1 MKKETIDLGKSP
13 VPRLFRQY
21 FIPTLLGML
30 STCIVTAIDGIFI
43 GHGVGS
49 DGVAAVNIAY
59 SPMMLIVGV
68 GLMLGVGCS
77 VVASIYMSHGDVAKA
92 RLNVSHALA
101 AASVMV
107 LLFWTAVYASPEKFA
122 RMLGSSDS
130 LLKLTLD
137 YLLWV
142 APGMLFSAWSLIG
155 LFIIRLDGAPKLAMW
170 LNIIPCALNAVLDYV
185 FIFPLD
191 MGMKGAAIATSLSMA
206 TGGILVMSY
215 LGWFARSLR
224 LTGMEKT
231 ANDLRLFFHNITYQS
246 KIGVSALLGEASM
259 AVIMFM
265 GNQVF
270 MHYLGDDGVGA
281 FGIACYYCP
290 FIFMIGNAIAQSAQP
305 IISFN
310 FGRGQYGRVRE
321 TERLAVITAM
331 ICGVLVTSMFV
342 FMPRTMVSLFIA
354 PDGGAARIAIA
365 GLPLFGTAVIF
376 YIFNLT
382 AIGYFQSVEMVAP
395 SITFALLRG
404 FAFVVPAFLLMPLA
418 FGTDGIW
425 LALGVSEILTC
436 TSIIG
441 YYLRHH
447 RRSQS

>member
-13 VPRLFRQY
+13 VPRLFRKY

-77 VVASIYMSHGDVAKA
+77 VVASIYLSHNDITKA
-92 RLNVSHALA
+92 RLNVSHALT
-101 AASVMV
+101 AASAMV
-107 LLFWTAVYASPEKFA
+107 LIFWAAVYASPERFA
-122 RMLGSSDS
+122 HMLGSSDS
-130 LLKLTLD
+130 LLKLTVD
-137 YLLWV
+137 YLVWV
-142 APGMLFSAWSLIG
+142 TPGILFCAWSLIG
-155 LFIIRLDGAPKLAMW
+155 LFIIRLDGAPRLAMW
-170 LNIIPCALNAVLDYV
+170 LNIIPCTLNAVLDYV
-185 FIFPLD
+185 FIFPLG
-191 MGMKGAAIATSLSMA
+191 MGMKGAAIATTLSMA
-206 TGGILVMSY
+206 VGGILVMVY
-215 LGWFARSLR
+215 LACFARSLR
-224 LTGMEKT
+224 LISIGKT
-231 ANDLRLFFHNITYQS
+231 ANDVRMFFHNISYQS

-265 GNQVF
+265 GNQIF

-310 FGRGQYGRVRE
+310 FGRGQYGRVRQ
-321 TERLAVITAM
+321 TERLAIITAL
-331 ICGVLVTSMFV
+331 ICGALVTSMFV
-342 FMPRTMVSLFIA
+342 FMPCTMVSLFIA
-354 PDGGAARIAIA
+354 PDGAAARIAIA
-365 GLPLFGTAVIF
+365 GLPVFGTAVVF

-382 AIGYFQSVEMVAP
+382 AIGYFQSVEMVTP
-395 SITFALLRG
+395 SISFALMRG
-404 FAFVVPAFLLMPLA
+404 FVFIVPAFLLMPLA
-418 FGTDGIW
+418 FGTTGIW
-425 LALGVSEILTC
+425 LSLGVSEILT
-436 TSIIG
+436 SAGIIW
-441 YYLRHH
+441 YYLRRH
-447 RRSQS
+447 RSQS

>member
-13 VPRLFRQY
+13 VPRLFRKY

-30 STCIVTAIDGIFI
+30 SSCIVTAIDGIFI

-49 DGVAAVNIAY
+49 DGVAAVNIAM
-59 SPMMLIVGV
+59 SSVMLLIGI

-77 VVASIYMSHGDVAKA
+77 VVASIHMSHGDITKA

-101 AASVMV
+101 AASFLVM
-107 LLFWTAVYASPEKFA
+107 LFWIAVYASPDNFA
-122 RMLGSSDS
+122 RMLGSSDT
-130 LLKLTLD
+130 LMEPTLD
-137 YLLWV
+137 YLLWLV
-142 APGMLFSAWSLIG
+142 PGMIFSVWSLIG

-170 LNIIPCALNAVLDYV
+170 LNIIPCVLNAVLDYV
-185 FIFPLD
+185 FIFPLG
-191 MGMKGAAIATSLSMA
+191 MGLKGAAIATTLSMA
-206 TGGILVMSY
+206 AGGILVMAY
-215 LGWFARSLR
+215 LGCFARTLR
-224 LTGMEKT
+224 LIG
-231 ANDLRLFFHNITYQS
+231 LRETTHPVRMFFHNISYQS

-342 FMPRTMVSLFIA
+342 FMPRTMVSLFIS
-354 PDGGAARIAIA
+354 PDGSAARIAIA

-436 TSIIG
+436 ANIIG

-447 RRSQS
+447 RSQS